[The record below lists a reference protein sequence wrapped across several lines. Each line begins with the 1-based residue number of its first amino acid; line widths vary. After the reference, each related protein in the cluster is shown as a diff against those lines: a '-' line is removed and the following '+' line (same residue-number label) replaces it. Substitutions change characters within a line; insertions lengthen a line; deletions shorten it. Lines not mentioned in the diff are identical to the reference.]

1 MGSGCS
7 RSENAQSL
15 DKIIVQNT
23 LSFLLNSEIY
33 SSHMLKIA
41 IAHFQWSKINDT

>member
-7 RSENAQSL
+7 RSENAQFL

-23 LSFLLNSEIY
+23 LKFSYQFQNLQFSHAENSYCTFSME
-33 SSHMLKIA
+33 
-41 IAHFQWSKINDT
+41 QDQ

>member
-23 LSFLLNSEIY
+23 LSFLLQLEIY

-41 IAHFQWSKINDT
+41 IAHFNGARS